1 MTPLLRRPRPVL
13 TGLFISLVVANVFLY
28 QYDSKLNETSR
39 ARHDATDTVVQ
50 NLPKVLSYNYGAL
63 VGYSDAVNKLTTGR
77 FHDEITK
84 FVATTVIPTATAQQ
98 IVTGTRIA
106 ATSIVSAD
114 GDDTVKLLVFLNQTT
129 TKRDA
134 AAPQIT
140 GVRVEVV
147 MRKMDKGWL
156 IAELKPV

>member
-1 MTPLLRRPRPVL
+1 VL

-28 QYDSKLNETSR
+28 QYDSAANEISR

-50 NLPKVLSYNYGAL
+50 NLPRVLSYNYGAL
-63 VGYSDAVNKLTTGR
+63 AGYSDAVNKLTTGK

-106 ATSIVSAD
+106 ATSIVSAG
-114 GDDTVKLLVFLNQTT
+114 GDETVKLLVFLNQTT
-129 TKRDA
+129 AKQDS
-134 AAPQIT
+134 AAPQIA

-147 MRKMDKGWL
+147 MHKVDKGWL
-156 IAELKPV
+156 IVELNPV